1 MIFLLLLN
9 KYKCMLKKII
19 ISFTVATFSISAFG
33 QDLKAMQE
41 QFLEAEYFFM
51 SGSYNDA
58 LPIYLSL
65 FDQMQD
71 NANLAYRIGVCYLNI
86 NGKKNMSVPYL
97 EKAVLQTSSR
107 HKEGTILHVTAPYDA
122 YFQLGNAYRVNYK
135 FDRAREAY
143 LKYRETLLS
152 NDRENLDFID
162 HLINT
167 CDNAKKMIA
176 HPVNHRIEPSGIPM
190 DDNKENFNPV
200 ISADGKTFIFMTT
213 LPFYNAVMCSINKN
227 GVWSEPEN
235 ITPYLKPEGQI
246 FVSSLSADGKRLLFS
261 RNDLFNSDIF
271 MSVFNGKTWSE
282 PVKLNKNINT
292 KYWESQAYITDDEK
306 SIVFSS
312 DRPGG
317 FGGLDIYI
325 SYKEKND
332 WGPAAN
338 IGPIINTPFNE
349 DRPTLINGGQTLFFS
364 SQGHENM
371 GGYDIFMTTKN
382 PNGTWNTPE
391 NIGYPLNTPD
401 DNIFFTPSEKDN
413 SLYMSILREAEGKS
427 KEAIY
432 HIILNPK

>member
-1 MIFLLLLN
+1 
-9 KYKCMLKKII
+9 
-19 ISFTVATFSISAFG
+19 
-33 QDLKAMQE
+33 
-41 QFLEAEYFFM
+41 
-51 SGSYNDA
+51 
-58 LPIYLSL
+58 
-65 FDQMQD
+65 
-71 NANLAYRIGVCYLNI
+71 
-86 NGKKNMSVPYL
+86 
-97 EKAVLQTSSR
+97 
-107 HKEGTILHVTAPYDA
+107 
-122 YFQLGNAYRVNYK
+122 
-135 FDRAREAY
+135 
-143 LKYRETLLS
+143 
-152 NDRENLDFID
+152 
-162 HLINT
+162 
-167 CDNAKKMIA
+167 
-176 HPVNHRIEPSGIPM
+176 
-190 DDNKENFNPV
+190 
-200 ISADGKTFIFMTT
+200 GKTFIYMTT
-213 LPFYNAVMCSINKN
+213 LPFYNAIMCSINKN
-227 GVWSEPEN
+227 GVWGEPEN

-246 FVSSLSADGKRLLFS
+246 FVSSLSADGKKLLFS

-325 SYKEKND
+325 SYKEKDD

-349 DRPTLINGGQTLFFS
+349 DRPALINGGQTLFFS

-371 GGYDIFMTTKN
+371 GGYDIFRTTKN
-382 PNGTWNTPE
+382 QNGTWNTPE

-401 DNIFFTPSEKDN
+401 DNIFFTPSEKGN

-427 KEAIY
+427 REAIY